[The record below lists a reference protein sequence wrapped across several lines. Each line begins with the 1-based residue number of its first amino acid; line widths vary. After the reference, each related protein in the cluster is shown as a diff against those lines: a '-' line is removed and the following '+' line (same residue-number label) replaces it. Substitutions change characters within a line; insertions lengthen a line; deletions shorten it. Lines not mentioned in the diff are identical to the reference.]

1 MQCVAV
7 RYGLSR
13 TRKTVVEGKMKPS
26 LLRNIVLTSR
36 SPIIYKIGRI
46 NRIVWV
52 ENFIATAKVLYFN
65 YSSISECDECWLFT
79 TKTEDAFGGSFIVS
93 QPSKLGKMTGGKK
106 LPSYIYYLTVVWRQ
120 KFHRVFFVVSINKSH
135 KQMLNC
141 FLQMI
146 FIDVTH

>member
-1 MQCVAV
+1 MQCFAV

-13 TRKTVVEGKMKPS
+13 TRETIVEGKMKSS

-65 YSSISECDECWLFT
+65 YSSISEYDECWLFT
-79 TKTEDAFGGSFIVS
+79 TKIED
-93 QPSKLGKMTGGKK
+93 
-106 LPSYIYYLTVVWRQ
+106 
-120 KFHRVFFVVSINKSH
+120 VSIAKSVFETAKAYDISQTISMRTQGYLH
-135 KQMLNC
+135 S
-141 FLQMI
+141 
-146 FIDVTH
+146 